1 VFHASEKILSRDE
14 YGLKSLFYYL
24 LNGVRTENMAKIL
37 ATEVRG
43 GILIEV
49 DKRLWRVVR
58 ARHVHVGGRGGADNV
73 VYGESTG
80 ADSLIGAGILR
91 AKVLVVSFIDPVDSR
106 NVVKKARLLNRNLF
120 ITAKA
125 DTTSMAS
132 ILREAGANHVFV
144 DAHETGF
151 SIAKKSAAICGGASN
166 KTLSDAISRAR
177 GKQNPFFT
185 GGFLGADENSDA
197 SDESVSFVGCVVRS
211 DVDSLATVLGS
222 CTVISWLRDS
232 THLDV
237 GDIDKPLQVGDELV
251 LSGKTIQLLKVKDTL
266 ENEHN

>member
-1 VFHASEKILSRDE
+1 
-14 YGLKSLFYYL
+14 
-24 LNGVRTENMAKIL
+24 MAKIL